1 MHSPSITRGLL
12 LTYESQKEEPLQR
25 SISEPSEKIVVLENT
40 AQKDKALALLT
51 QDGTPFD
58 PKSPE
63 ARAVL
68 RKIDFRIM
76 PIVLVVY
83 MLMLV
88 DKNSISYAKIMGIQ
102 DETGLSASQYSWL
115 GSIV

>member
-1 MHSPSITRGLL
+1 MYSRLTIPGLL
-12 LTYESQKEEPLQR
+12 LTHRSQKAEPLQR
-25 SISEPSEKIVVLENT
+25 SISKPSGKIVVLENT

-102 DETGLSASQYSWL
+102 SETGLSASQYSWL